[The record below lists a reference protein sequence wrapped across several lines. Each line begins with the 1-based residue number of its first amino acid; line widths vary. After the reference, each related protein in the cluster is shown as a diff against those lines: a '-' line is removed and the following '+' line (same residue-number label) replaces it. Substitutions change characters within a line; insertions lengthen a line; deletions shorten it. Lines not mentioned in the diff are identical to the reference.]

1 MITITAVEPPETA
14 AHAAVLAELYA
25 ACFPTPWPAGEIT
38 KLLAMPGAFAGIA
51 ALDGDPCGFHL
62 SRSAGGEAEIISIGV
77 QRQARRRGVG
87 GALLQNVFD
96 RAHPSGASAV
106 FVEMSADN
114 AAASSLYRGTG
125 FVQVGRRTGYY
136 VSDAGVQDALVLR
149 AEISND
155 AK

>member
-1 MITITAVEPPETA
+1 MIAITSVEPPATL
-14 AHAAVLAELYA
+14 AHAAILAELHA
-25 ACFPTPWPAGEIT
+25 SCFLTPWSAGEIT

-62 SRSAGGEAEIISIGV
+62 SRSAGDEAEIISIGV
-77 QRQARRRGVG
+77 QRQARRRGIG
-87 GALLQNVFD
+87 GALLQSVFD
-96 RAHPSGASAV
+96 RAHPSGVSAV
-106 FVEMSADN
+106 FVEMAADN

-136 VSDAGVQDALVLR
+136 VSDVGVQDALVMR
-149 AEISND
+149 VDISND

>member
-1 MITITAVEPPETA
+1 MITITAVEPPATA
-14 AHAAVLAELYA
+14 AHGALLAELHA
-25 ACFPTPWPAGEIT
+25 ACFPIPWSAGEIT

-77 QRQARRRGVG
+77 QRQARRSGVG
-87 GALLQNVFD
+87 GALIQNVFD

-106 FVEMSADN
+106 FVEMAADN

-136 VSDAGVQDALVLR
+136 RSDAGVQDALVLR
-149 AEISND
+149 VDISND

>member
-1 MITITAVEPPETA
+1 MITITVVEPLATA
-14 AHAAVLAELYA
+14 AHVAVLAELHA
-25 ACFPTPWPAGEIT
+25 ACFPTPWSAGEIT

-77 QRQARRRGVG
+77 QRQAQRRGVG

-96 RAHPSGASAV
+96 RAHPSGVSAV
-106 FVEMSADN
+106 FVEMAADN
-114 AAASSLYRGTG
+114 VAASSLYRGTG

-149 AEISND
+149 VDIFND